1 LESGEFRFEHKPV
14 LLDECIDGLNIKPGG
29 IYIDCTLGG
38 GGHSEAIARR
48 LKNGRL
54 LGIDRDADA
63 IAAASGRLEKYKD
76 VFTACQGDFGD
87 LAALA
92 RSQGISQADGI
103 LFDLGVSSYQI
114 DNPARG
120 FSYRED
126 ALLDMRM
133 DASAGQTAAELVAT
147 ADYGELC
154 RILRDYG
161 EERFAARIA
170 AEIVKRRAASPI
182 DTTFKLRDVVA
193 SAIPAA
199 AARKEKQHPAK
210 RTFQALRIAVNRE
223 LDSVERGVRAAIELA
238 APGGRICVISF
249 HSLED
254 RIVKNIFAQ
263 SVHGCTCPRDFPVCV
278 CGAKAKIRLITKRPL
293 TASRAELDEN
303 PRSHSAKLRIT
314 EKL

>member
-1 LESGEFRFEHKPV
+1 MESGEFRFEHKPV

-193 SAIPAA
+193 SVIPAA

>member
-1 LESGEFRFEHKPV
+1 MESGEFRFEHKPV

-154 RILRDYG
+154 G
-161 EERFAARIA
+161 FCATTAR
-170 AEIVKRRAASPI
+170 S
-182 DTTFKLRDVVA
+182 
-193 SAIPAA
+193 
-199 AARKEKQHPAK
+199 
-210 RTFQALRIAVNRE
+210 ALRRE
-223 LDSVERGVRAAIELA
+223 L
-238 APGGRICVISF
+238 
-249 HSLED
+249 
-254 RIVKNIFAQ
+254 
-263 SVHGCTCPRDFPVCV
+263 PR
-278 CGAKAKIRLITKRPL
+278 RL
-293 TASRAELDEN
+293 
-303 PRSHSAKLRIT
+303 
-314 EKL
+314 

>member
-1 LESGEFRFEHKPV
+1 
-14 LLDECIDGLNIKPGG
+14 
-29 IYIDCTLGG
+29 
-38 GGHSEAIARR
+38 
-48 LKNGRL
+48 
-54 LGIDRDADA
+54 
-63 IAAASGRLEKYKD
+63 
-76 VFTACQGDFGD
+76 
-87 LAALA
+87 
-92 RSQGISQADGI
+92 
-103 LFDLGVSSYQI
+103 
-114 DNPARG
+114 
-120 FSYRED
+120 
-126 ALLDMRM
+126 M
-133 DASAGQTAAELVAT
+133 
-147 ADYGELC
+147 
-154 RILRDYG
+154 
-161 EERFAARIA
+161 
-170 AEIVKRRAASPI
+170 KRRAASPI